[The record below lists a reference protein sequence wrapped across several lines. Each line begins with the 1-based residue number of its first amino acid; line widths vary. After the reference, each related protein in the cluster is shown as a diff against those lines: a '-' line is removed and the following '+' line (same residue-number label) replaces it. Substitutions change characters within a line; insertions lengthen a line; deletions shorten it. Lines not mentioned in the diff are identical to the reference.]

1 MKTGHN
7 PGVQRGAAGPDSP
20 GAAMLD
26 RYPAMLPLLSTQ
38 QPGMS
43 HPRLGASII
52 FKRGRKTSSPR
63 FRRRMGTQPGRQ
75 HYLLN
80 VENAVIRI
88 IEQ

>member
-38 QPGMS
+38 QPSMS
-43 HPRLGASII
+43 HPRLGASAAAPALAPCA
-52 FKRGRKTSSPR
+52 RGQGAGGPIA
-63 FRRRMGTQPGRQ
+63 GG
-75 HYLLN
+75 
-80 VENAVIRI
+80 E
-88 IEQ
+88 

>member
-7 PGVQRGAAGPDSP
+7 PGVPRGAAGPDSP

-52 FKRGRKTSSPR
+52 FTRG
-63 FRRRMGTQPGRQ
+63 GRP
-75 HYLLN
+75 HLPASDGAW
-80 VENAVIRI
+80 EHSRAGSI
-88 IEQ
+88 IFSM